1 MNISQATLNDIDDLT
16 DLFDGYR
23 QFYRQTSDKVA
34 SKEFLQARISNK
46 EAFVFIARDDQGRSA
61 GFTLLYPMFS
71 SVRQARVYILN
82 DLFVHPDHRRKGVGA
97 MLLARAVEFG
107 KEQGAAGLQ
116 LETEVTNLK
125 AQSLYEKEGWSRVE
139 DEYFYTYDL

>member
-1 MNISQATLNDIDDLT
+1 MTTNQATLDDLDTLT

-23 QFYRQTSDKVA
+23 QFYRQASDKEA
-34 SKEFLQARISNK
+34 SKLFLEARLTNE
-46 EAFVFIARDDQGRSA
+46 EAYVFIARDDNGAAA

-71 SVRQARVYILN
+71 SVRQKRVYILN

-97 MLLARAVEFG
+97 LLLDRAVQFG

-116 LETEVTNLK
+116 LETEVSNTK
-125 AQSLYEKEGWSRVE
+125 AQGLYEKEGWSRVE
-139 DEYFYTYDL
+139 DEFFYTYDL

>member
-1 MNISQATLNDIDDLT
+1 MNVTKATLNDIDTLT

-23 QFYRQTSDKVA
+23 QFYKQQSDKAA
-34 SKEFLQARISNK
+34 SKAFLKARLSNE
-46 EAFVFIARDDQGRSA
+46 EAFVFIARDEAEEAA

-71 SVRQARVYILN
+71 SVRQVRVYTLN

-97 MLLARAVEFG
+97 LLLDRAVQFG
-107 KEQGAAGLQ
+107 REQGAAGLQ

-125 AQSLYEKEGWSRVE
+125 AQGLYEKEGWSKVE

>member
-1 MNISQATLNDIDDLT
+1 MTINQVTLDDL
-16 DLFDGYR
+16 DVLVELFDGYR
-23 QFYRQTSDKVA
+23 QFYRQESDKAA
-34 SKEFLQARISNK
+34 SRTFLKARLSNG
-46 EAFVFIARDDQGRSA
+46 EAFVFIAKDGNGAAA

-71 SVRQARVYILN
+71 SVRQKRVYILN

-97 MLLARAVEFG
+97 LLLDRAVQFG

-116 LETEVTNLK
+116 LETEVTNIK
-125 AQSLYEKEGWSRVE
+125 AQGLYEKEGWSRVV

>member
-1 MNISQATLNDIDDLT
+1 MNTTQATLEDIDVLT

-23 QFYRQTSDKVA
+23 QFYKQQSDKVA
-34 SKEFLQARISNK
+34 SKVFLKARLANE
-46 EAFVFIARDDQGRSA
+46 EAFVFIARDDAGTAA

-71 SVRQARVYILN
+71 SVRQKRVYILN

-97 MLLARAVEFG
+97 LLLDRAVQFG

-116 LETEVTNLK
+116 LETEVSNTK
-125 AQSLYEKEGWSRVE
+125 AQGLYEKEGWSRVE
-139 DEYFYTYDL
+139 DEFFYTYDL

>member
-1 MNISQATLNDIDDLT
+1 MTIHQATLEHLDTLVA
-16 DLFDGYR
+16 LFDGYR
-23 QFYRQTSDKVA
+23 QFYRQTSDKAA
-34 SKEFLQARISNK
+34 SKAFLKARLTNE
-46 EAFVFIARDDQGRSA
+46 EAFVFIARDEDGAAA

-71 SVRQARVYILN
+71 SVRQKRVYILN

-97 MLLARAVEFG
+97 LLLDRAVQFG

-116 LETEVTNLK
+116 LETEVTNIK
-125 AQSLYEKEGWSRVE
+125 AQGLYEKEGWSRVE

>member
-1 MNISQATLNDIDDLT
+1 MNIAQATLDDLDVLT

-23 QFYRQTSDKVA
+23 RFYRQASDKKK
-34 SKEFLQARISNK
+34 SKAFLHDRLSAN
-46 EAFVFIARDDQGRSA
+46 EATVFIAKDEYGASA

-71 SVRQARVYILN
+71 SVRQTRVYILN

-97 MLLARAVEFG
+97 KLLDRAVQFG

-116 LETEVTNLK
+116 LETELSNIK
-125 AQSLYEKEGWSRVE
+125 AQALYEKQGWSRIE